1 MAHVC
6 AQNLTQALDN
16 IKKAREKADLTLQHL
31 DTAQQV
37 LCSSAVYNMPYCHST
52 NIKHHLVLLS
62 ALSQNN
68 GVPIG

>member
-1 MAHVC
+1 MACC

-37 LCSSAVYNMPYCHST
+37 SCCSYFTMP
-52 NIKHHLVLLS
+52 
-62 ALSQNN
+62 
-68 GVPIG
+68 